1 MYYVM
6 THIFRDKIT
15 KVFQGA
21 LEDCIDYV
29 DEDTD
34 IYFIIDENNNIVK
47 LQIKKG
53 KNNNDSK
60 RTYKYTSYI

>member
-34 IYFIIDENNNIVK
+34 IYFIIDENKDIYFIIDENNNIVK
-47 LQIKKG
+47 L
-53 KNNNDSK
+53 
-60 RTYKYTSYI
+60 